1 MKNQAKDI
9 LPDIPSANNFDFLRL
24 LFACSVMCNHCFYLT
39 GKNWVL
45 PINSPMA
52 VYGFFIISG
61 FLVVR
66 SFYRSRSLKDYFQKR
81 ARRILPAYIM
91 VVLLCAFGLFFL
103 SSLPSGQYFSSSVFL
118 KYLAANLSFMNFIQ
132 PSLPGVF
139 TENTVMAVNGSL
151 WTIKIEILLYLS
163 VPLIACL
170 IRRFDKR
177 AVLLLVYIFA
187 IVFNRSMDYLY
198 NTTGNE
204 IYAILSRQVFFQMS
218 FFVTG
223 AFFVFYFDFFIKYR
237 FVFFLIAVPFF
248 LLRSNDVIS
257 YFYPMAW
264 GIIIFCIAFSL
275 SFFNN
280 TGKYGDFSYG
290 IYLLHYPVIQI
301 VTSFNFHKD
310 NFFLS
315 FLLIILLTC
324 FLAWLSWHLLEK
336 RFLKR
341 YK

>member
-9 LPDIPSANNFDFLRL
+9 LPNIPSANNFDFLRL

-39 GKNWVL
+39 GQNWML
-45 PINSPMA
+45 PITSPMA
-52 VYGFFIISG
+52 VQGFFIISG
-61 FLVVR
+61 FLVVS
-66 SFYRSRSLKDYFQKR
+66 SFYRSQSLKDYFRKR
-81 ARRILPAYIM
+81 ARRILPAYIL

-103 SSLPSGQYFSSSVFL
+103 SSLPVGQYFSSSAFL
-118 KYLAANLSFMNFIQ
+118 KYLAANLSFMNFVQ

-139 TENTVMAVNGSL
+139 AENTVTAVNGSL

-163 VPLIACL
+163 VPIIAFL

-177 AVLLLVYIFA
+177 FVLLLIYVFA
-187 IVFNRSMDYLY
+187 IVFNRSMDHLY

-204 IYAILSRQVFFQMS
+204 IYEILSRQVFFQLS
-218 FFVTG
+218 FFVMG
-223 AFFVFYFDFFIKYR
+223 AFLLFYFDFFLKYR
-237 FVFFLIAVPFF
+237 FIFLLIAVPFF
-248 LLRSNDVIS
+248 LFRSNEIIS

-275 SFFNN
+275 PFLNN
-280 TGKYGDFSYG
+280 VGKYGDFSYG
-290 IYLLHYPVIQI
+290 IYLFHFPVIQI
-301 VTSFNFHKD
+301 ITSFDFYKD
-310 NFFLS
+310 NYFFT
-315 FLLIILLTC
+315 FLLIVISTC

-341 YK
+341 HK